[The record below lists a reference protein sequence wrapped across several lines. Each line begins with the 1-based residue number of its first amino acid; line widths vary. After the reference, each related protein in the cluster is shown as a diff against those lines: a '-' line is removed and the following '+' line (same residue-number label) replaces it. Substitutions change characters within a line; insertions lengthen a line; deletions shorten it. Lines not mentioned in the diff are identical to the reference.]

1 MVLLIQCALGG
12 VLLLSTFV
20 VVGLLHGSL
29 LMAGIVGFVLIGILW
44 FVYLVWQG
52 NHPDWWAPW
61 DEGLPQTT
69 RMSNAFIPVLI
80 LFVFVL
86 FLAPVFIKAREKGLA
101 RRQRDLQNTAIQK
114 QRQNETPI
122 EDRR

>member
-1 MVLLIQCALGG
+1 MVLLLQCALGV
-12 VLLLSTFV
+12 VLLLSTCII
-20 VVGLLHGSL
+20 VGLLHGSWL
-29 LMAGIVGFVLIGILW
+29 VAGIVGFVLIGILW

-80 LFVFVL
+80 IFVL
-86 FLAPVFIKAREKGLA
+86 VLLLAPVFSQARRKSLA
-101 RRQRDLQNTAIQK
+101 RRQRALQKTAIQK
-114 QRQNETPI
+114 QQPSQTQGKE
-122 EDRR
+122 RR